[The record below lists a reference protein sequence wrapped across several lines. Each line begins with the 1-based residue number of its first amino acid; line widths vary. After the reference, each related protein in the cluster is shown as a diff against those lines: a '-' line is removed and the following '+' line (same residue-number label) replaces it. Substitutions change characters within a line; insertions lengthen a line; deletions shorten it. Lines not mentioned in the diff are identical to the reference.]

1 MDAIDA
7 YLDELARRLRLTPT
21 AARRFLAEA
30 EAHLNDL
37 VDEGIASGTD
47 RTTAEAH
54 AVARF
59 GSSREV
65 ARSANGGPLGVLRAA
80 GLATAQL
87 GAAGFAAVIVGT
99 LLAEVLARLTS
110 TAWVFGPPRAWAPT
124 SGQMSHWL
132 RIHPGA
138 GDWRSA
144 AALEN
149 AADSLVLRAGLAV
162 VGLAVCLAVFL
173 LLRRFSRL
181 GGGVVPAVGLTAFAG
196 RRRRPRERIR
206 GRPAVDRLGSGSVAL
221 RRRGGARRRPALPAS
236 VPARRTRG
244 RLTALV
250 RLRTPTRGASARPD
264 WPG

>member
-37 VDEGIASGTD
+37 VDEAVASGTD

-54 AVARF
+54 AIARF
-59 GSSREV
+59 GSSRDV
-65 ARSANGGPLGVLRAA
+65 ARSANGGPLGIFRAA

-87 GAAGFAAVIVGT
+87 GAAGFAAVIAGT
-99 LLAEVLARLTS
+99 AVAEVLARITS
-110 TAWVFGPPRAWAPT
+110 TAWVFGPPRAWTPT

-173 LLRRFSRL
+173 LLRRFSPL
-181 GGGVVPAVGLTAFAG
+181 GGGVVPAVGLTAFTGAAVVLVSASAAG
-196 RRRRPRERIR
+196 LPWIDWGR
-206 GRPAVDRLGSGSVAL
+206 GQSLCDAGVAL
-221 RRRGGARRRPALPAS
+221 AAALLCLPRCLRG
-236 VPARRTRG
+236 
-244 RLTALV
+244 ALV
-250 RLRTPTRGASARPD
+250 D
-264 WPG
+264 V